1 MALEYLATIG
11 KTSYS
16 NVKTIGRYMTVSVY
30 TQEIDV
36 AAIYPGHTVVEILTP
51 VRRHIITRILIEEN
65 YTEQRWI
72 QQWGIMLFSTDLNN
86 SVGVFKNL
94 DSMFSQLVSNDRQKT
109 AFKALVE
116 GLVESLTKHED
127 RTEVV
132 IIAPETYLKEVV
144 KYKTY
149 AKKYVKN
156 F

>member
-1 MALEYLATIG
+1 
-11 KTSYS
+11 
-16 NVKTIGRYMTVSVY
+16 
-30 TQEIDV
+30 
-36 AAIYPGHTVVEILTP
+36 
-51 VRRHIITRILIEEN
+51 
-65 YTEQRWI
+65 
-72 QQWGIMLFSTDLNN
+72 MLFSTDLNK